1 MSIISDP
8 MPVVVG
14 LDQVL
19 QMLSGPRDVGV
30 TKGKVVILGYFI
42 HMMVPPLL
50 PCPFVH
56 LEGGAMSLDMG

>member
-1 MSIISDP
+1 MSIVSDP

-19 QMLSGPRDVGV
+19 QMQSWPRDVGV

-42 HMMVPPLL
+42 HMVVPPLL
-50 PCPFVH
+50 SCPLVH
-56 LEGGAMSLDMG
+56 LEGGAMGLDMG